1 MSFEVPES
9 VKPIRAAVRR
19 FIEEIN
25 PEDFGAYAEA
35 LRVGDEQKAVM
46 DRIMRLPD
54 IENNWN
60 QQDVMDR
67 LYELASEAFGE
78 QP

>member
-1 MSFEVPES
+1 
-9 VKPIRAAVRR
+9 
-19 FIEEIN
+19 
-25 PEDFGAYAEA
+25 
-35 LRVGDEQKAVM
+35 M